1 MVKVVLADC
10 QALFR
15 AGISR
20 ILSGEDEFRIVAQC
34 SDGSRLASALF
45 SLRAGLVIVS
55 STLRVD
61 LKGLVA
67 QAQSIGGRV
76 IIIAEDSEPFH
87 PYSAL
92 GVSGVIYRST
102 TSAAFLE
109 CVRRV
114 CRGESFVPA
123 GVATPEEDL
132 VGTRARAQL
141 TPKELKILA
150 SLVLEGLRNKEIA
163 ARLDTTEQVVKN
175 KLRSVYDKTGV
186 SDRLELA
193 LFALHHR
200 VLAAAAAEVGAEM
213 QLAYA

>member
-1 MVKVVLADC
+1 M
-10 QALFR
+10 
-15 AGISR
+15 
-20 ILSGEDEFRIVAQC
+20 
-34 SDGSRLASALF
+34 
-45 SLRAGLVIVS
+45 
-55 STLRVD
+55 
-61 LKGLVA
+61 VA
-67 QAQSIGGRV
+67 QAQSIGSRV
-76 IIIAEDSEPFH
+76 IIIAEDSEPFQ

-102 TSAAFLE
+102 ASAAFLE

-114 CRGESFVPA
+114 CRGESFVPP

-213 QLAYA
+213 QLAFA